1 MEGVS
6 HEACSLAGHLQL
18 GNLIGFFDDN
28 RITIDGSTNLT
39 CSDDV
44 AGRFGAYGWQ
54 VLWVEDGNDLE
65 ALDGAITAAKAETR
79 RPSLVI
85 VRTHIAYGSPNKQD
99 TAAAHGAPLGEEEVR
114 LTKRALGWTYEEPF
128 TVPAEALDVWR
139 RCVVRGSELEQR
151 WQAEAERYR
160 GAEPALAA
168 NLARRLEGRLPN
180 GWEDTLPDFS
190 AHDGAMATRAAS
202 GTVLNA
208 LAPSVPEL
216 LGGSADLGG
225 SNNTI
230 VKGGGALGPDEPGG
244 RNMHFGIREHGMAAV
259 MNGMALHGG
268 IIPYGGT
275 FLVFCDY
282 MRPSIRLAAM
292 MGLKVVYVFT
302 HDSIG
307 LGEDGPTHQPV
318 EMLATLRAVP
328 GLTVVRPGDPAE
340 TVEAWRAALTLPGPV
355 ALVLSR
361 QKVPVLDRAALAP
374 AAGLARGAYVIAD
387 ATGAPPAVVLLGSG
401 SELIVALEARRLLQD
416 DGVPTRVVSMA
427 SMELFAQQPA
437 GYRRDVL
444 PPEVTAR
451 VAVEAAHPMP
461 WWRWVGDRGA
471 VIGIERFGASAPY
484 QRLYQE
490 FGFTPTD
497 VADRARRIL
506 AT

>member
-1 MEGVS
+1 
-6 HEACSLAGHLQL
+6 
-18 GNLIGFFDDN
+18 
-28 RITIDGSTNLT
+28 
-39 CSDDV
+39 
-44 AGRFGAYGWQ
+44 
-54 VLWVEDGNDLE
+54 
-65 ALDGAITAAKAETR
+65 
-79 RPSLVI
+79 
-85 VRTHIAYGSPNKQD
+85 
-99 TAAAHGAPLGEEEVR
+99 
-114 LTKRALGWTYEEPF
+114 
-128 TVPAEALDVWR
+128 
-139 RCVVRGSELEQR
+139 
-151 WQAEAERYR
+151 
-160 GAEPALAA
+160 
-168 NLARRLEGRLPN
+168 
-180 GWEDTLPDFS
+180 
-190 AHDGAMATRAAS
+190 MATRAAS